1 MPDFKPMKSILVRPS
16 GPEAHRGIL
25 HFGTHRSRCA
35 LGYGGVTARKKEGD
49 GKTPLGRFTLRR
61 IWFRPDRIMRP
72 VSMLPT
78 VEISQKSGWCDDE
91 HHALYNRPVSRPCA
105 ARHEYL
111 WRHDRLYDVFFELGI
126 NDAPPQKGK
135 GSALFLH
142 LQKNNFNPTLG
153 CIAVNYATMG
163 FLLRH
168 ATPDTHI
175 EITEKF

>member
-49 GKTPLGRFTLRR
+49 GKTPLGRFALRR

-153 CIAVNYATMG
+153 CIAV
-163 FLLRH
+163 
-168 ATPDTHI
+168 
-175 EITEKF
+175 